1 MANGEVW
8 ILMTHPDV
16 KGPPVAR
23 TLDSFLKHYEKKGWV
38 AVETPPPNPVE
49 ASRETF
55 ERVFG
60 DIDPKDAVKGPKKV
74 EEEPKQKPKPKA
86 KAKK

>member
-1 MANGEVW
+1 MTNGEVW

-23 TLDSFLKHYEKKGWV
+23 TLDSFLSLYEGKGWV
-38 AVETPPPNPVE
+38 CVETPPANPVE

-55 ERVFG
+55 KRVFG
-60 DIDPKDAVKGPKKV
+60 DVAREDAVKGPKKV
-74 EEEPKQKPKPKA
+74 EGEPKPKSE
-86 KAKK
+86 AKK